1 MFDTDLNTGADLV
14 RREMTVREFL
24 ESATA
29 VGELVVV
36 TCGGW
41 PTCTVH
47 IDSEDYFRMPADIAH
62 RKVLNSRFLDYRLY
76 PNTSHIHPYM
86 YG

>member
-1 MFDTDLNTGADLV
+1 MFETDPNMGADLA
-14 RREMTVREFL
+14 RREMSVREFL

-47 IDSEDYFRMPADIAH
+47 IDSEDYFGSVRPE
-62 RKVLNSRFLDYRLY
+62 LTCCTFS
-76 PNTSHIHPYM
+76 S
-86 YG
+86 

>member
-1 MFDTDLNTGADLV
+1 MFETDCNVGADST
-14 RREMTVREFL
+14 RREMTVRQFL
-24 ESATA
+24 ESETA

-47 IDSEDYFRMPADIAH
+47 KKPLLRI
-62 RKVLNSRFLDYRLY
+62 
-76 PNTSHIHPYM
+76 
-86 YG
+86 

>member
-1 MFDTDLNTGADLV
+1 MFETNLNMGADQV

-36 TCGGW
+36 TCGG
-41 PTCTVH
+41 
-47 IDSEDYFRMPADIAH
+47 
-62 RKVLNSRFLDYRLY
+62 
-76 PNTSHIHPYM
+76 
-86 YG
+86 

>member
-1 MFDTDLNTGADLV
+1 MFETDLNMGADLA

-41 PTCTVH
+41 PV
-47 IDSEDYFRMPADIAH
+47 
-62 RKVLNSRFLDYRLY
+62 
-76 PNTSHIHPYM
+76 
-86 YG
+86 

>member
-1 MFDTDLNTGADLV
+1 MFETDPNMGADLV

-36 TCGGW
+36 TC
-41 PTCTVH
+41 
-47 IDSEDYFRMPADIAH
+47 
-62 RKVLNSRFLDYRLY
+62 L
-76 PNTSHIHPYM
+76 HPVIPCL
-86 YG
+86 GSS